1 MVDLSV
7 IGRTWPKRTIVP
19 EEGALRFFAK
29 ATGETNPVYSDVAA
43 AKAAG
48 HPALPLPP
56 TYLFSLDL
64 LAPSETFWLEDLKV
78 PLVKVLHAEQSFE
91 YRRMTYAGE
100 ELTIETRICD
110 AYDRKGGLLEFIV
123 RDMIVTDAKGEECA
137 VLKTTLVVRHG

>member
-64 LAPSETFWLEDLKV
+64 LAPSETFWLEDLGV
-78 PLVKVLHAEQSFE
+78 PLAKVLHAEQSFE

-100 ELTIETRICD
+100 ELTIETKISD

>member
-7 IGRTWPKRTIVP
+7 IGKSWPKRTIVP
-19 EEGALRFFAK
+19 EDGALRFFAK
-29 ATGETNPVYSDVAA
+29 ATGETNPVYSDVSA

-64 LAPSETFWLEDLKV
+64 LAPSETFWLDDLNV
-78 PLVKVLHAEQSFE
+78 PLAKVLHAEQSFE

-100 ELTIETRICD
+100 ELTIETKISD
-110 AYDRKGGLLEFIV
+110 AYDKKDGLLEFIV
-123 RDMIVTDAKGEECA
+123 RDMVVTDAKGEECA
-137 VLKTTLVVRHG
+137 LL